1 MRNFKLFV
9 FLISGLIISCSK
21 NDEIELNCLNGMLS
35 DFGMT
40 EYQGQEIGC
49 DFFLELYHYN
59 QKQYYLLG
67 NHCADMISYPT
78 DCEGN
83 KLCENGD
90 DNKCGR
96 FYKNAVRIG
105 VVGVML

>member
-1 MRNFKLFV
+1 MKVFKTFI
-9 FLISGLIISCSK
+9 FLILVLIINCSK
-21 NDEIELNCLNGMLS
+21 NDEIEMNCLNDMLS
-35 DFGMT
+35 DFDMT
-40 EYQGQEIGC
+40 KYQGQDIGC
-49 DFFLELYHYN
+49 NFFLELYHYN

-96 FYKNAVRIG
+96 FYENAVRIEI
-105 VVGVML
+105 VGIRL